1 MYEAGLKTSMT
12 DEKLQHLSDMGFE
25 WSVLK
30 ERFEAVWNQRFDE
43 LREFQEEYGHCRVP
57 QRSSGKLGRWVK
69 NQKFNK
75 SIIAGRTE
83 GRVVKLETIGFFDA

>member
-43 LREFQEEYGHCRVP
+43 LREFQDKHGHCRVP
-57 QRSSGKLGRWVK
+57 QRSSGKLGLWVMTMR
-69 NQKFNK
+69 
-75 SIIAGRTE
+75 SIAGRPKCN
-83 GRVVKLETIGFFDA
+83 VKTGKLTAVGLFDY